1 MAIVKNR
8 NKKGMTLVEMLVSI
22 GIFSIAMSGLT
33 ALFINVWRSN
43 KYSMELGQSVM
54 VVSQGLGKMGN
65 YIRGSRQSDN
75 GSYPIVSAS
84 DNDLVIYSDYDK
96 DNVTERL
103 HIYKSGNNVLM
114 GVRDP
119 SGTMP
124 KTYASGDAETVTLA
138 SSIINNSSHPI
149 FQYFDENYPID
160 TTNNPIATPASVSR
174 IKLVRVYLQIN
185 IDPNNAPDNVEM
197 ESFIDIRNLNDRI

>member
-1 MAIVKNR
+1 MFIF
-8 NKKGMTLVEMLVSI
+8 KKSARKGITLVEVLVSI

-33 ALFINVWRSN
+33 ALFINMWKNN

-54 VVSQGLGKMGN
+54 VVSQGLGKMGH
-65 YIRGSRQSDN
+65 YIRGARQSDN

-84 DNDLVIYSDYDK
+84 DNDLVLYSDYDK

-103 HIYKSGNNVLM
+103 HIYKSGTNVLL

-124 KTYASGDAETVTLA
+124 KTYASGDAETITLA

-149 FQYFDENYPID
+149 FEYFDENYPLISTD
-160 TTNNPIATPASVSR
+160 PIATPASVSR
-174 IKLVRVYLQIN
+174 VKLVRVYLQIN

>member
-1 MAIVKNR
+1 
-8 NKKGMTLVEMLVSI
+8 MLVSI

-33 ALFINVWRSN
+33 ALFVNVWKSN

-75 GSYPIVSAS
+75 GSYPVVSAS

-103 HIYKSGNNVLM
+103 HLYKSGTNILM

-124 KTYASGDAETVTLA
+124 KTYASGDAETITLA
-138 SSIINNSSHPI
+138 SSIINDSSNPI

-160 TTNNPIATPASVSR
+160 ITNNPIVTPASVSR